1 MEIACSALPLDTVKG
16 SERMLITRRSAVA
29 GAGAAFVWHPL
40 FAEAFAAAATTNQ
53 WGGVQSLL
61 DKYVAY
67 RRYAGVAAALSY
79 GGAPVAF
86 LTAGTLA
93 FDSRVRITPDSLFR
107 IYSLTKPV
115 TGIAAML
122 LVEDGRIALDQ
133 PVGEVLPELQLM
145 RVAVDPKRSLQ
156 SRPATRQM
164 TMRQL
169 ITHTSGMSN
178 WQPFLGNNPISVAY
192 RERGLTPG
200 SYGARQQIPGRAP
213 QVRGLQALVEGVA
226 GIPLIAEPGTAWNYS
241 IGFDVMGAVIERVTG
256 RGFDAFMSERLF
268 EPLGMGST
276 GFTIGPSDA
285 LRMTTLYDRR
295 DGRLGIVDKGP
306 TSVWLQPSTLLA
318 GGGGLVSSARDLIR
332 FAGMLLGKGELDG
345 KRVMKHE
352 TATLALSNILPEGV
366 RYAPTG
372 GFGAGASVVL
382 PGVVSD
388 SGPPGTYSALG
399 SSSTLLSVD
408 PASQGIAVFFA
419 QLMPEGGPAAAI
431 YRREFNAAVSV
442 DLQSRGGA

>member
-1 MEIACSALPLDTVKG
+1 MMPTQMGIPGGDM
-16 SERMLITRRSAVA
+16 MLITRRRALA
-29 GAGAAFVWHPL
+29 GAGAAFVCHTL
-40 FAEAFAAAATTNQ
+40 FADALAANPATTR
-53 WGGVQSLL
+53 WAGVQSLL
-61 DKYVAY
+61 DKYVAD

-79 GGAPVAF
+79 GGAPVSF

-93 FDSRVRITPDSLFR
+93 FDSKVAITPDSLFR

-133 PVGEVLPELQLM
+133 PVGEVLPEM
-145 RVAVDPKRSLQ
+145 HHMTVAIDPKTSLK
-156 SRPATRQM
+156 SRPAARPM

-178 WQPFLGNNPISVAY
+178 WQPFLGNNPLSVAY

-200 SYGARQQIPGRAP
+200 SYGARQQILGRASP
-213 QVRGLQALVEGVA
+213 VRGLQALIEGVA
-226 GIPLIAEPGTAWNYS
+226 DVPLIAEPGTAWNYS

-256 RGFDAFMSERLF
+256 RGLDVFMRERLF
-268 EPLGMGST
+268 KPLGMNST
-276 GFTIGPSDA
+276 GFTIAPSDVG
-285 LRMTTLYDRR
+285 RMTTLYDRR
-295 DGRLGIVDKGP
+295 NGQLGIVDEGP
-306 TSVWLQPSTLLA
+306 TSVWLQQPTLLA
-318 GGGGLVSSARDLIR
+318 GGGGLVSSVWDLIR
-332 FAGMLLGKGELDG
+332 FAGMLLGKGEFEG
-345 KRVMKHE
+345 KQVMKRE
-352 TATLALSNILPEGV
+352 TARLALSNILPEGV

-372 GFGAGASVVL
+372 GFGAGASVVM
-382 PGVVSD
+382 PGVVSE

-408 PASQGIAVFFA
+408 PARRGIAVFFA

-431 YRREFNAAVSV
+431 YRREFNAAVNA
-442 DLQSRGGA
+442 DLQTRGGAERH